1 MGSKVDVVV
10 SVEEGRL
17 GEFPQVVEA
26 ARRAGLEVAEAMAT
40 IGVISGSVDAGALA
54 GLEAVPGVASVEKAR
69 TYEIGPPDSEV
80 Q

>member
-1 MGSKVDVVV
+1 MGSSKVDVVV
-10 SVEEGRL
+10 SVEEARL

-54 GLEAVPGVASVEKAR
+54 GVQAVPGVERAR
-69 TYEIGPPDSEV
+69 TYEFGPPDGEV